1 MVGIREDRR
10 PLAMQLRDRLRLAVQ
25 EGQYR
30 AGERLPSEEY
40 LGAHYGVSRATV
52 REALR
57 SLEEERLIICR
68 HGAGRFVAPD
78 PSSILSDEIT
88 NFKSTAA
95 MFRGFGIS
103 PRTRVLDLREEPA
116 SEAAMEHLG
125 LQPGSTMAVLERAWL
140 AKDEPIIYS
149 ADHFDRGLFAGELT
163 TDKLGPS
170 LIAALESN
178 WGIRLSHT
186 KATISAVDLSPDLRA
201 RLGVTVQVPWLLM
214 EQVSYDVRDR
224 PILFSHDY
232 HRGDRIH
239 FRVLRRRR

>member
-1 MVGIREDRR
+1 MEGIREDRR
-10 PLAMQLRDRLRLAVQ
+10 PLAMQLRDRLRLVLQ

-30 AGERLPSEEY
+30 AGERLPSEEQ
-40 LGAHYGVSRATV
+40 LSRHYGVSRATV

-78 PSSILSDEIT
+78 PSRILNDEIT

-103 PRTRVLDLREEPA
+103 PRTRVLDLRKEPA
-116 SEAAMEHLG
+116 SPAVIEHLG
-125 LQPGSTMAVLERAWL
+125 LQPGRTMVVLERVWL
-140 AKDEPIIYS
+140 ANDEPIIYS
-149 ADHFDRGLFAGELT
+149 VDHFDRSLLPGELT
-163 TDKLGPS
+163 ADRLGPS
-170 LIAALESN
+170 LIDALERN
-178 WGIRLSHT
+178 WGICLTYT
-186 KATISAVDLSPDLRA
+186 KSTISAVQLAPELRA
-201 RLGVTVQVPWLLM
+201 RLGVLVQVPWLLM
-214 EQVSYDVRDR
+214 EQVSYDTRDR
-224 PILFSHDY
+224 PILFSYDY